1 MRIQLSRLFRLI
13 EKYQMQNCLYEL
25 NYVRIIFV
33 GPYFLQEMFP
43 GMVVERTMGM
53 ADPRHRKL
61 ATVLVHYSLKLQP
74 GDKLAIKSKAIAAP
88 LIREVYR
95 EAIRAGAY
103 VETFIGIEGLEEIEL
118 RESSDEQLMHISEYN
133 KFVTEYFDATLTIWA
148 EENTR
153 ALSGIDPKRIARK
166 REARAPLF
174 KRALERMAN
183 GVERWCGTLYPT
195 QAHAQDARMSLSA
208 YEDFVYGAGLL
219 NLDDPIAA
227 WRKIDE
233 EQQRIANFLAQHD
246 EIHIVAPDTDI
257 TYRVGGRKWISCAG
271 TENFPDGEVF
281 TGPIENS
288 VNGIVR
294 FSYPAIYDGNEVED
308 VRLTFQEG
316 KVVESS
322 ASRGLDFL
330 NAMLDTDAG
339 SRYLGEVAFGLNY
352 SVQQF
357 TGDTLFD
364 EKIGGTMHMALGEA
378 FPESGGVNESGVHW
392 DMVCDL
398 RQGKVYADGQLC
410 YENGKFII

>member
-1 MRIQLSRLFRLI
+1 
-13 EKYQMQNCLYEL
+13 
-25 NYVRIIFV
+25 
-33 GPYFLQEMFP
+33 
-43 GMVVERTMGM
+43 M
-53 ADPRHRKL
+53 ADPRHQKL
-61 ATVLVHYSLKLQP
+61 AMVLVHYSLKIKP
-74 GDKLAIKSKAIAAP
+74 GDKLVIKSKDIAAP

-95 EAIRAGAY
+95 EAIRAGAH
-103 VETFIGIEGLEEIEL
+103 VKTFIGIDGLEEIALSEG
-118 RESSDEQLMHISEYN
+118 SDEQLAYVSEYD
-133 KFVTEYFDATLTIWA
+133 KFVTDYFDATLTIWA

-153 ALSGIDPKRIARK
+153 SMSGVDPKRIARK
-166 REARAPLF
+166 REAQAPLF
-174 KRALERMAN
+174 KRSLERMAS

-219 NLDDPIAA
+219 NLEDPMAA
-227 WRKIDE
+227 WRKIDT
-233 EQQRIANFLAQHD
+233 EQQRIADFLMQHD

-281 TGPIENS
+281 SGPIENS

-308 VRLTFQEG
+308 VRLTFQDG

-322 ASRGLDFL
+322 AGRGLDFL

-352 SVQQF
+352 SIQQF
-357 TGDTLFD
+357 SGDTLFD
-364 EKIGGTMHMALGEA
+364 EKIGGTMHMALGESL
-378 FPESGGVNESGVHW
+378 PESGGVNESGLHW